1 MAGYSASSM
10 PSAGSE
16 TSDIL
21 DRICFLD
28 LASDVRIGLEEV
40 FGRLASLPQP
50 SFTKLNQAPVLLTR
64 LMAVPTSRSPPSLE
78 ITLAEHDVELRRL
91 ERRSDLVLDDLHLD
105 AVADGVRARL
115 DGLRCDGCPGEPLA

>member
-21 DRICFLD
+21 DRILLLD

-40 FGRLASLPQP
+40 FGRLAFP
-50 SFTKLNQAPVLLTR
+50 APTEFH
-64 LMAVPTSRSPPSLE
+64 RS
-78 ITLAEHDVELRRL
+78 
-91 ERRSDLVLDDLHLD
+91 
-105 AVADGVRARL
+105 
-115 DGLRCDGCPGEPLA
+115 